1 MIDNHIKNLY
11 YWLGLAWLGLAWLG
25 LAWLGLAWL
34 GLAWLL
40 IAKQELK
47 NNKSNIFLYYII
59 NMIFSI

>member
-1 MIDNHIKNLY
+1 MIDNKQSSY
-11 YWLGLAWLGLAWLG
+11 YWLGLAWLGLAWLV
-25 LAWLGLAWL
+25 
-34 GLAWLL
+34 